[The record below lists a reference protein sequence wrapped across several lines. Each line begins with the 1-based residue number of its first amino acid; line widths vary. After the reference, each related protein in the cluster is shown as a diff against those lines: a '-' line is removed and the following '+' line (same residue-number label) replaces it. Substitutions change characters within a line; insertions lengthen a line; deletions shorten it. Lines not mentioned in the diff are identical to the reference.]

1 MEDKHM
7 NFKKIFIGA
16 YVAIVIS
23 LMSCS
28 EIVTANIILKNMTN
42 TQTTITLIIKKIQA
56 LGFKE
61 EKIKNRRNDDDSFYF
76 YDAKI
81 RYSIIISTNADNE
94 AEIKISFNQI
104 GENFSEINVKMY
116 KNIVLAL
123 S

>member
-1 MEDKHM
+1 M